1 LSTYIDMRPLLM
13 SLRTKFI
20 LAVIFLLF
28 VLVGLIFFVIE
39 KREVSAIYA
48 EQQSR
53 GYLEAEYLIQLNYD
67 EFVVF
72 RDVSGAEENIQRQIS
87 EKLIY
92 IVFYDANNSP
102 FAGNEFIK
110 AFKEI
115 YGISNF
121 AERELE
127 GDYFSERRELAHPD
141 IDQVLPILEIEA
153 PIYVEG
159 SPRRWGSVKIGLSM
173 EEARAEIRD
182 THIKLVLIAG
192 LGLCFGILGSVL
204 LSRGITTS
212 LKKLVDGTVRISK
225 GDFSHKIDLSSR
237 DEFGNLAS
245 SFNRMSEQLLLTKKR
260 MEEASKKL
268 VHAEKLASIGRLS
281 ASIAHEI
288 RNPLTSVKLNVQKIA
303 ESECWGEVERGHL
316 DITQEGIDHI
326 ENFIKELLN
335 FTRVTDLNFLEFPME
350 QIIDSSLKILADS
363 LELKNIKVRKDYPKD
378 LPPVSVDGDK
388 IRLVIVNILRNA
400 YEELNEGGEIEII
413 LSLKGEEEEKK
424 VRIEISDNGKGI
436 AETEW
441 ENIFE
446 PFYTTKSAGI
456 GLGLANAQKIV
467 EQHNGSIRIIKK
479 EGKGACFEILIP
491 CGEVQ

>member
-1 LSTYIDMRPLLM
+1 MRPLLM

-20 LAVIFLLF
+20 LAVMLLLII
-28 VLVGLIFFVIE
+28 LVSLIFFVIE
-39 KREVSAIYA
+39 KREVSAIYE
-48 EQQSR
+48 EQKSR
-53 GYLEAEYLIQLNYD
+53 GFLEAEYLIQLNYD

-72 RDVSGAEENIQRQIS
+72 RDVEGAKENIEKQID

-92 IVFYDANNSP
+92 IVFYDANNTP
-102 FAGNEFIK
+102 FAGNEFVRPY
-110 AFKEI
+110 EDI
-115 YGISNF
+115 YQNSNF
-121 AERELE
+121 IKGELE
-127 GDYFSERRELAHPD
+127 GDYYFERKVLKEPD
-141 IDQVLPILEIEA
+141 TNQVLPILEIEA

-192 LGLCFGILGSVL
+192 LGLLVGIIGSIV

-225 GDFSHKIDLSSR
+225 GDFSHKINISSH
-237 DEFGNLAS
+237 DEIGNLAN
-245 SFNRMSEQLLLTKKR
+245 SFNDMSGQLLLTKKR

-268 VHAEKLASIGRLS
+268 IHAEKLASIGRLS

-288 RNPLTSVKLNVQKIA
+288 RNPLTSVKLNVQKIS
-303 ESECWGEVERGHL
+303 ESECWGEIEKGHL
-316 DITQEGIDHI
+316 EISQEGIEHI
-326 ENFIKELLN
+326 ESFIKELLN
-335 FTRVTDLNFLEFPME
+335 FTRVSELNFLQFPMK
-350 QIIDSSLKILADS
+350 QIIDSSLKMVAESLA
-363 LELKNIKVRKDYPKD
+363 LKNIQVNKDYQRG
-378 LPPVSVDGDK
+378 LPPVFVDADK

-400 YEELNEGGEIEII
+400 YEELDEGGEIEII
-413 LSLKGEEEEKK
+413 LSLQEDEEDKK
-424 VRIEISDNGKGI
+424 VKIEIFDNGAGI
-436 AETEW
+436 AEAEW

-456 GLGLANAQKIV
+456 GLGLANAKKIV

-491 CGEVQ
+491 CGGDQ

>member
-1 LSTYIDMRPLLM
+1 MRPLLM

-20 LAVIFLLF
+20 LAVILLLV
-28 VLVGLIFFVIE
+28 VLTGLIFFVIE
-39 KREVSAIYA
+39 KREVSAIYQ
-48 EQQSR
+48 EQLSR
-53 GYLEAEYLIQLNYD
+53 GFLEAEYLIQLNYD

-72 RDVSGAEENIQRQIS
+72 RDVAGAEDNIEKQIS

-110 AFKEI
+110 AYEEI
-115 YGISNF
+115 YQNSNF
-121 AERELE
+121 IERELE
-127 GDYFSERRELAHPD
+127 GDFYSERRELKD
-141 IDQVLPILEIEA
+141 SVTNQILPILEIEA

-192 LGLCFGILGSVL
+192 LGLLVGIIGSIL
-204 LSRGITTS
+204 LSRGITIS

-225 GDFSHKIDLSSR
+225 GDFSHRIDLSSH
-237 DEFGNLAS
+237 DEIGDLAG
-245 SFNRMSEQLLLTKKR
+245 SFNEMSEQLFLTKKH

-268 VHAEKLASIGRLS
+268 IHAEKLASIGRLS

-288 RNPLTSVKLNVQKIA
+288 RNPLTSVKLNVQKIS
-303 ESECWGEVERGHL
+303 ESECWGEIEKGHL
-316 DITQEGIDHI
+316 EITQEGIEHI

-335 FTRVTDLNFLEFPME
+335 FTRISDLNFIDFPME
-350 QIIDSSLKILADS
+350 QIIDSSLKMIADPM
-363 LELKNIKVRKDYPKD
+363 ELKNIQLKKIFQQD
-378 LPPVSVDGDK
+378 LPPVFVDGDK
-388 IRLVIVNILRNA
+388 MRLVFINILRNA
-400 YEELNEGGEIEII
+400 YEELDEGGEIEIN
-413 LSLKGEEEEKK
+413 LSLQEDEEDKK
-424 VRIEISDNGKGI
+424 IRVEISDNGSGI

-446 PFYTTKSAGI
+446 PFYTTKPAGI
-456 GLGLANAQKIV
+456 GLGLANAKKIV
-467 EQHNGSIRIIKK
+467 EQHSGSIRILKK
-479 EGKGACFEILIP
+479 EGRGACFEILIP
-491 CGEVQ
+491 CGEEQ

>member
-1 LSTYIDMRPLLM
+1 MRPLLM

-20 LAVIFLLF
+20 LAVILLLF
-28 VLVGLIFFVIE
+28 VLVGLIFYVIE
-39 KREVSAIYA
+39 KREVSAIYE
-48 EQQSR
+48 EQLSR
-53 GYLEAEYLIQLNYD
+53 GFLEAQYLIQLNYD

-72 RDVSGAEENIQRQIS
+72 RDVAGAEENIEKQIN

-102 FAGNEFIK
+102 FAGNEFVK
-110 AFKEI
+110 AFEEI
-115 YGISNF
+115 YQNSNF
-121 AERELE
+121 IDRELE
-127 GDYFSERRELAHPD
+127 GDSYSERRELKDPASNQ
-141 IDQVLPILEIEA
+141 ILPVLEIEA

-192 LGLCFGILGSVL
+192 LGLLVGVLGSIL

-225 GDFSHKIDLSSR
+225 GDFSHRIDLSSH
-237 DEFGNLAS
+237 DEIGNLAS
-245 SFNRMSEQLLLTKKR
+245 SFNKMSEQLFLTKKR

-268 VHAEKLASIGRLS
+268 IHAEKLASIGRLS

-288 RNPLTSVKLNVQKIA
+288 RNPLTSVKLNVQKIS
-303 ESECWGEVERGHL
+303 ESECWGEVEKAHL
-316 DITQEGIDHI
+316 EISQEGIGHI
-326 ENFIKELLN
+326 ETFIKELLN
-335 FTRVTDLNFLEFPME
+335 FTRVSDLNFCEFPME
-350 QIIDSSLKILADS
+350 QIIDSSLKMVYDS
-363 LELKNIKVRKDYPKD
+363 LELKNIQVKKDYQKG
-378 LPPVSVDGDK
+378 LPPVFMDGDK
-388 IRLVIVNILRNA
+388 MRLVIVNILRNA
-400 YEELNEGGEIEII
+400 YEELSVGGEIEII
-413 LSLKGEEEEKK
+413 LSLQEEEKGK
-424 VRIEISDNGKGI
+424 KIRVEISDNGSGI

-441 ENIFE
+441 GNIFE

-467 EQHNGSIRIIKK
+467 EQHNGSIRILKK
-479 EGKGACFEILIP
+479 EGRGACFEILIP
-491 CGEVQ
+491 CGEEQ

>member
-1 LSTYIDMRPLLM
+1 M

-20 LAVIFLLF
+20 LSIFLLLI

-39 KREVSAIYA
+39 KREVHAIYA
-48 EQQSR
+48 EQISR
-53 GYLEAEYLIQLNYD
+53 GSLEADYLIQLNYD

-72 RDVSGAEENIQRQIS
+72 RDVAGAEENIERQIN

-110 AFKEI
+110 AYKDVYEN
-115 YGISNF
+115 SNF
-121 AERELE
+121 VKKELE
-127 GDYFSERRELAHPD
+127 GDYFAERREL
-141 IDQVLPILEIEA
+141 IDPETDQILSILEIEA

-173 EEARAEIRD
+173 EEARSEIRD

-192 LGLCFGILGSVL
+192 LGLFVGVLGSIV

-212 LKKLVDGTVRISK
+212 LKKLVDGTVKISK
-225 GDFSHKIDLSSR
+225 GDFFHRIDISSR
-237 DEFGNLAS
+237 DEIGNLAR
-245 SFNRMSEQLLLTKKR
+245 SFNEMSEQLLLARKR
-260 MEEASKKL
+260 MEEAGKKL
-268 VHAEKLASIGRLS
+268 IHAEKLASIGRLS

-303 ESECWGEVERGHL
+303 ESECWEDVERGHL
-316 DITQEGIDHI
+316 EIAQEGIDQI

-335 FTRVTDLNFLEFPME
+335 FTRVSDLNLLQFNID
-350 QIIDSSLKILADS
+350 QIIDSSIKMVADA
-363 LELKNIKVRKDYPKD
+363 LELKNIRVIKNYQKA
-378 LPPVSVDGDK
+378 LAPVYVDGDK
-388 IRLVIVNILRNA
+388 MRSVIVNILRNA
-400 YEELNEGGEIEII
+400 YEELGEGGDIEIV
-413 LSLKGEEEEKK
+413 LSLQENEDSNK

-441 ENIFE
+441 DNIFE

-456 GLGLANAQKIV
+456 GLGLANAKKIV
-467 EQHNGSIRIIKK
+467 EQHNGSIRILKK
-479 EGKGACFEILIP
+479 EGRGACFEILIP
-491 CGEVQ
+491 YGGEQ

>member
-1 LSTYIDMRPLLM
+1 M

-20 LAVIFLLF
+20 LAVILLLF
-28 VLVGLIFFVIE
+28 MLVGLIFFVIE
-39 KREVSAIYA
+39 KREVSAIYS
-48 EQQSR
+48 EHLSR
-53 GYLEAEYLIQLNYD
+53 GFLEAEYLIQLNYD

-72 RDVSGAEENIQRQIS
+72 RDVAGAEENIEKQIN

-92 IVFYDANNSP
+92 IVFYDANNTP

-110 AFKEI
+110 TYKEI
-115 YGISNF
+115 YQNSNF
-121 AERELE
+121 AQGELE
-127 GDYFSERRELAHPD
+127 GDYFSERRELKGPR
-141 IDQVLPILEIEA
+141 IDNILRVLEIEA

-192 LGLCFGILGSVL
+192 LGLCFGIIGSIL

-225 GDFSHKIDLSSR
+225 GDFSHRIDLASH
-237 DEFGNLAS
+237 DELGDLAR
-245 SFNRMSEQLLLTKKR
+245 SFNVMSEQLLLTKKR
-260 MEEASKKL
+260 MEEAGKKL

-288 RNPLTSVKLNVQKIA
+288 RNPLTSVKLNVQKVA
-303 ESECWGEVERGHL
+303 ESECWGEVEKGHL

-326 ENFIKELLN
+326 ESFIKELLN
-335 FTRVTDLNFLEFPME
+335 FTRVSELNFCEFQME
-350 QIIDSSLKILADS
+350 EIIDSSLKMVSDS
-363 LELKNIKVRKDYPKD
+363 LELKNIRVKKEFQSA
-378 LPPVSVDGDK
+378 LPPVYVDGDK
-388 IRLVIVNILRNA
+388 MRLVIVNILRNA
-400 YEELNEGGEIEII
+400 YEELEEGGEVEII
-413 LSLKGEEEEKK
+413 LSIREEEVGKQIS
-424 VRIEISDNGKGI
+424 IEICDNGKGI
-436 AETEW
+436 PETEW
-441 ENIFE
+441 DKIFE

-491 CGEVQ
+491 SGEVQ

>member
-1 LSTYIDMRPLLM
+1 M

-20 LAVIFLLF
+20 LAVILLLC

-39 KREVSAIYA
+39 KREVSAIYE
-48 EQQSR
+48 EQRSR
-53 GYLEAEYLIQLNYD
+53 GFLEAEYLIQLNYD

-72 RDVSGAEENIQRQIS
+72 RDVSGAEENIEKQID
-87 EKLIY
+87 ERLIY

-115 YGISNF
+115 YEKSNF
-121 AERELE
+121 LERELE
-127 GDYFSERRELAHPD
+127 GDFYSERRELEDSLTHQ
-141 IDQVLPILEIEA
+141 ILPILEIEA
-153 PIYVEG
+153 PIYIEG

-182 THIKLVLIAG
+182 THIMLILIAG
-192 LGLCFGILGSVL
+192 LGLLVGILGSVL

-212 LKKLVDGTVRISK
+212 LKKLVDGTVRISR
-225 GDFSHKIDLSSR
+225 GDFSHRIDLASH
-237 DEFGNLAS
+237 DELGDLAT
-245 SFNRMSEQLLLTKKR
+245 SFNQMSEQLFLTKKR
-260 MEEASKKL
+260 MEEASKSL

-335 FTRVTDLNFLEFPME
+335 FTRVSELNFLQFPME
-350 QIIDSSLKILADS
+350 QIIDSSIKIVADS
-363 LELKNIKVRKDYPKD
+363 LELKNIRVRRDYEKD
-378 LPPVSVDGDK
+378 LPSVYVDGDK
-388 IRLVIVNILRNA
+388 MRLVIVNILRNA
-400 YEELNEGGEIEII
+400 YEELDEGGEIDII
-413 LSLKGEEEEKK
+413 LSLIEEEEDKK
-424 VRIEISDNGKGI
+424 IRIEIFDNGRGI

-479 EGKGACFEILIP
+479 EGRGACFEILIP

>member
-1 LSTYIDMRPLLM
+1 MRPLLM

-20 LAVIFLLF
+20 LAVILLLF
-28 VLVGLIFFVIE
+28 VLVGLIFYVIE
-39 KREVSAIYA
+39 KREVSAIYE
-48 EQQSR
+48 EQLSR
-53 GYLEAEYLIQLNYD
+53 GFLEAQYLIQLNYD

-72 RDVSGAEENIQRQIS
+72 RDVAGAEENIEKQIN

-102 FAGNEFIK
+102 FAGNEFVK
-110 AFKEI
+110 AFEEI
-115 YGISNF
+115 YQNSNF
-121 AERELE
+121 IDRELE
-127 GDYFSERRELAHPD
+127 GDSYSERRELKDPASNQ
-141 IDQVLPILEIEA
+141 ILPVLEIEA

-192 LGLCFGILGSVL
+192 LGLLVGVLGSIL

-225 GDFSHKIDLSSR
+225 GDFSHRIDLSSH
-237 DEFGNLAS
+237 DEIGNLAS
-245 SFNRMSEQLLLTKKR
+245 SFNKMSEQLFLTKKR

-268 VHAEKLASIGRLS
+268 IHAEKLASIGRLS

-288 RNPLTSVKLNVQKIA
+288 RNPLTSVKLNVQKIS
-303 ESECWGEVERGHL
+303 ESECWGEVEKAHL
-316 DITQEGIDHI
+316 EISQEGIGHI
-326 ENFIKELLN
+326 ETFIKELLN
-335 FTRVTDLNFLEFPME
+335 FTRVSDLNFCEFPME
-350 QIIDSSLKILADS
+350 QIIDSSLKMVYDS
-363 LELKNIKVRKDYPKD
+363 LELKNIQVKKDYQKG
-378 LPPVSVDGDK
+378 LPPVFMDGDK
-388 IRLVIVNILRNA
+388 MRLVIVNILRNA
-400 YEELNEGGEIEII
+400 YEELSVGGEIEII
-413 LSLKGEEEEKK
+413 LSLQEEEKGK
-424 VRIEISDNGKGI
+424 KIRVEISDNGSGI

-467 EQHNGSIRIIKK
+467 EQHNGSIRILKK
-479 EGKGACFEILIP
+479 EGRGACFEILIP
-491 CGEVQ
+491 CGEEQ

>member
-1 LSTYIDMRPLLM
+1 MRPLLM

-20 LAVIFLLF
+20 LAVILLLF

-39 KREVSAIYA
+39 KREVSAIHS
-48 EQQSR
+48 EQISR
-53 GYLEAEYLIQLNYD
+53 GFLEAQYLIQLNYD

-72 RDVSGAEENIQRQIS
+72 RDVAGAEENIEKQIN

-110 AFKEI
+110 TYKEI
-115 YGISNF
+115 YQNSNF

-127 GDYFSERRELAHPD
+127 GDYFSERRELRAPE
-141 IDQVLPILEIEA
+141 IGNILRVLEIEA

-192 LGLCFGILGSVL
+192 LGLCVGIIGSIL

-225 GDFSHKIDLSSR
+225 GDFSHRIDLSSR
-237 DEFGNLAS
+237 DELGGLAQ
-245 SFNRMSEQLLLTKKR
+245 SFNVMSEQLLLTKKR

-288 RNPLTSVKLNVQKIA
+288 RNPLTSVKLNVQKVA
-303 ESECWGEVERGHL
+303 ESECWGEIEKGHL
-316 DITQEGIDHI
+316 DITQEGIEHI

-335 FTRVTDLNFLEFPME
+335 FTRVSELNFCDFPMD
-350 QIIDSSLKILADS
+350 QVIDSSLKMVSDS
-363 LELKNIKVRKDYPKD
+363 LDLKNIQVKKDYQSG
-378 LPPVSVDGDK
+378 LPAVYVDGDK
-388 IRLVIVNILRNA
+388 MRLVIVNILRNA
-400 YEELNEGGEIEII
+400 YEELEEGGEIEII
-413 LSLKGEEEEKK
+413 LSLRENEAGKEI
-424 VRIEISDNGKGI
+424 RIEISDNGKGI

-441 ENIFE
+441 DNIFE

-456 GLGLANAQKIV
+456 GLGLANAHKIV

>member
-1 LSTYIDMRPLLM
+1 M

-20 LAVIFLLF
+20 LAVIFLLC
-28 VLVGLIFFVIE
+28 VLVSLIFFVIE
-39 KREVSAIYA
+39 KREVSAIYE
-48 EQQSR
+48 EQRSR
-53 GYLEAEYLIQLNYD
+53 GFLEAEYLIQLNYD

-72 RDVSGAEENIQRQIS
+72 RDVSGAEENIEKQID
-87 EKLIY
+87 ERLIY

-115 YGISNF
+115 YEKSNF
-121 AERELE
+121 LERELE
-127 GDYFSERRELAHPD
+127 RDFYSERRELEDPLTHQ
-141 IDQVLPILEIEA
+141 ILPILEIEA

-182 THIKLVLIAG
+182 THIILILIAG
-192 LGLCFGILGSVL
+192 LGLLVGILGSVL
-204 LSRGITTS
+204 LSKGITTS
-212 LKKLVDGTVRISK
+212 LKKLVDGTVRISR
-225 GDFSHKIDLSSR
+225 GDFSHRIDLASH
-237 DEFGNLAS
+237 DELGDLAA
-245 SFNRMSEQLLLTKKR
+245 SFNQMSEQLFLTKKR
-260 MEEASKKL
+260 MEEASKRL

-335 FTRVTDLNFLEFPME
+335 FTRVSELNFLQFPME
-350 QIIDSSLKILADS
+350 QIIDSSLKIVADS
-363 LELKNIKVRKDYPKD
+363 LELKNIRVRKDYDKD
-378 LPPVSVDGDK
+378 LPSVYVDGDK
-388 IRLVIVNILRNA
+388 MRLVIVNILRNA
-400 YEELNEGGEIEII
+400 YEELDEGGEIDIT
-413 LSLKGEEEEKK
+413 LSLIEEEEDKK
-424 VRIEISDNGKGI
+424 IRIEISDNGRGI

-446 PFYTTKSAGI
+446 PFFTTKSAGI

-479 EGKGACFEILIP
+479 EGRGACFEILVP

>member
-1 LSTYIDMRPLLM
+1 MRPLLM

-20 LAVIFLLF
+20 LSIILLLI
-28 VLVGLIFFVIE
+28 VLVALIFFVIE
-39 KREVSAIYA
+39 KREVGAIYQ
-48 EQQSR
+48 EQLSR
-53 GYLEAEYLIQLNYD
+53 GFLEAQYLIQLNYD

-72 RDVSGAEENIQRQIS
+72 RDVAGAEDNIEKQIS

-92 IVFYDANNSP
+92 IVFYDASNSP

-110 AFKEI
+110 AYEEV
-115 YGISNF
+115 YQNSNF
-121 AERELE
+121 VEMELE
-127 GDYFSERRELAHPD
+127 GDYYFERRELKNQTTNQ
-141 IDQVLPILEIEA
+141 ILYILELEA

-173 EEARAEIRD
+173 DEARAEIRD

-192 LGLCFGILGSVL
+192 LGLFVGVLGSIL

-225 GDFSHKIDLSSR
+225 GDFSHRIDLSSH
-237 DEFGNLAS
+237 DEIGNLAG
-245 SFNRMSEQLLLTKKR
+245 SFNEMSEQLLLTKKR
-260 MEEASKKL
+260 MEEAGKKL
-268 VHAEKLASIGRLS
+268 IHAEKLASIGRLS

-288 RNPLTSVKLNVQKIA
+288 RNPLTSVKLNVQKIS
-303 ESECWGEVERGHL
+303 ESECWGEIEKGHL
-316 DITQEGIDHI
+316 EITQEGIEHI

-335 FTRVTDLNFLEFPME
+335 FTRVSDLNFVEFPIE
-350 QIIDSSLKILADS
+350 QVVDSSLKMIADQ
-363 LELKNIKVRKDYPKD
+363 LELKNILVKKDYQKD
-378 LPPVSVDGDK
+378 LPPVFVDGDK
-388 IRLVIVNILRNA
+388 LRLVIVNILRNA
-400 YEELNEGGEIEII
+400 YEELGEGCEIEIN
-413 LSLKGEEEEKK
+413 LSLQEDEVDKK
-424 VRIEISDNGKGI
+424 IRIEISDNGRGI

-446 PFYTTKSAGI
+446 PFFTTKSAGI

-467 EQHNGSIRIIKK
+467 EQHNGSIKILKK

-491 CGEVQ
+491 CGEEQ

>member
-1 LSTYIDMRPLLM
+1 MRPLLM

-20 LAVIFLLF
+20 LSIILLLI
-28 VLVGLIFFVIE
+28 VLVALIFFVIE
-39 KREVSAIYA
+39 KREVGAIYQ
-48 EQQSR
+48 EQLSR
-53 GYLEAEYLIQLNYD
+53 GFLEAQYLIQLNYD

-72 RDVSGAEENIQRQIS
+72 RDVAGAEDNIEKQIS

-92 IVFYDANNSP
+92 IVFYDASNSP

-110 AFKEI
+110 AYEEV
-115 YGISNF
+115 YQNSNF
-121 AERELE
+121 VEMELE
-127 GDYFSERRELAHPD
+127 GDYYFERRELKNQTTNQ
-141 IDQVLPILEIEA
+141 ILYILELEA

-173 EEARAEIRD
+173 DEARAEIRD

-192 LGLCFGILGSVL
+192 LGLFVGVLGSIL

-225 GDFSHKIDLSSR
+225 GDFSHRIDLSSH
-237 DEFGNLAS
+237 DEIGNLAG
-245 SFNRMSEQLLLTKKR
+245 SFNEMSEQLLLTKKR
-260 MEEASKKL
+260 MEEAGKKL
-268 VHAEKLASIGRLS
+268 IHAEKLASIGRLS

-288 RNPLTSVKLNVQKIA
+288 RNPLTSVKLNVQKIS
-303 ESECWGEVERGHL
+303 ESECWGEIEKGHL
-316 DITQEGIDHI
+316 EITQEGIEHI

-335 FTRVTDLNFLEFPME
+335 FTRVSDLNFVEFPIE
-350 QIIDSSLKILADS
+350 QVVDSSLKMIADQ
-363 LELKNIKVRKDYPKD
+363 LELKNILVKKDYQKD
-378 LPPVSVDGDK
+378 LPPVFVDGDK
-388 IRLVIVNILRNA
+388 LRLVIVNILRNA
-400 YEELNEGGEIEII
+400 YEELGEGGEIEIN
-413 LSLKGEEEEKK
+413 LSLQEDEVDKK
-424 VRIEISDNGKGI
+424 IRIEISDNGRGI

-446 PFYTTKSAGI
+446 PFFTTKSAGI

-467 EQHNGSIRIIKK
+467 EQHNGSIKILKK

-491 CGEVQ
+491 CGEEQ

>member
-1 LSTYIDMRPLLM
+1 M

-20 LAVIFLLF
+20 LAVLLLLV
-28 VLVGLIFFVIE
+28 VLVALIFFVIE
-39 KREVSAIYA
+39 KREVSAIYD
-48 EQQSR
+48 EQLSR
-53 GYLEAEYLIQLNYD
+53 GFLEAQYLIQLNYD

-72 RDVSGAEENIQRQIS
+72 RDVAGAEDNIEKQIS

-92 IVFYDANNSP
+92 IVFYDANNAP

-110 AFKEI
+110 TYEEVFQN
-115 YGISNF
+115 SNF
-121 AERELE
+121 VASELE
-127 GDYFSERRELAHPD
+127 GDFYSIRQELRD
-141 IDQVLPILEIEA
+141 PITGQIFPVLEIEA

-192 LGLCFGILGSVL
+192 LGLLVGVLGSII

-225 GDFSHKIDLSSR
+225 GDFSHRIDLSSH
-237 DEFGNLAS
+237 DEIGNLAN
-245 SFNRMSEQLLLTKKR
+245 SFNEMSEQLLLTKKR
-260 MEEASKKL
+260 MEEAGKKL
-268 VHAEKLASIGRLS
+268 IHAEKLASIGRLS

-288 RNPLTSVKLNVQKIA
+288 RNPLTSVKLNVQKIS
-303 ESECWGEVERGHL
+303 ESECWGDLEKGHL
-316 DITQEGIDHI
+316 EITQEGIEHI

-335 FTRVTDLNFLEFPME
+335 FTRVSDLNFIEFPME
-350 QIIDSSLKILADS
+350 QVVDSSIKMIADQ
-363 LELKNIKVRKDYPKD
+363 LELKNIQVKKDYERD
-378 LPPVSVDGDK
+378 LPPVYVDGDK
-388 IRLVIVNILRNA
+388 MRLVIVNILRNA
-400 YEELNEGGEIEII
+400 YEELDEGGEIEIN
-413 LSLKGEEEEKK
+413 LSLQQDDEDNKI
-424 VRIEISDNGKGI
+424 RIEISDNGRGI

-456 GLGLANAQKIV
+456 GLGLANAQKII
-467 EQHNGSIRIIKK
+467 EQHNGSIEILKK

-491 CGEVQ
+491 CGEEQ

>member
-1 LSTYIDMRPLLM
+1 MRPLLM

-20 LAVIFLLF
+20 LAVLLLLV

-39 KREVSAIYA
+39 KREVSAIYE
-48 EQQSR
+48 EQLSR
-53 GYLEAEYLIQLNYD
+53 GFLEAEYLIQLNYD

-72 RDVSGAEENIQRQIS
+72 RDVAGAEENIEKQIS

-115 YGISNF
+115 YEKSNF
-121 AERELE
+121 IERELE
-127 GDYFSERRELAHPD
+127 GDYYSERITLEDPLTNQ
-141 IDQVLPILEIEA
+141 ILPILEIEA

-182 THIKLVLIAG
+182 THIKLVFIAG
-192 LGLCFGILGSVL
+192 LGLLVGIFGSVL

-225 GDFSHKIDLSSR
+225 GDFSYRIDLSSR
-237 DEFGNLAS
+237 DELSNLAS
-245 SFNRMSEQLLLTKKR
+245 SFNEMSEQLLLAKKR

-288 RNPLTSVKLNVQKIA
+288 RNPLTSVKLNVQKIS
-303 ESECWGEVERGHL
+303 ESECWGEVEKGHL
-316 DITQEGIDHI
+316 EITQEGIDHI

-335 FTRVTDLNFLEFPME
+335 FTRISELNFLLFPME
-350 QIIDSSLKILADS
+350 QIIESSLKIVADS
-363 LELKNIKVRKDYPKD
+363 LELKNIQVRKGYEKD
-378 LPPVSVDGDK
+378 LPPVYVDGDK
-388 IRLVIVNILRNA
+388 MRLVIVNILRNA
-400 YEELNEGGEIEII
+400 YEELDEGGEIDIA
-413 LSLKGEEEEKK
+413 LSLVEDEEDKK
-424 VRIEISDNGKGI
+424 IKIEISDNGRGI

-491 CGEVQ
+491 CGEDQ

>member
-1 LSTYIDMRPLLM
+1 MRLLLM

-20 LAVIFLLF
+20 LAVLLLLV
-28 VLVGLIFFVIE
+28 VLVALIFIVIE
-39 KREVSAIYA
+39 KREVSAIYE
-48 EQQSR
+48 EQLGR
-53 GYLEAEYLIQLNYD
+53 GFLEAQYLIQLNYD

-72 RDVSGAEENIQRQIS
+72 RDVAGAEDNIEKQIS

-92 IVFYDANNSP
+92 IVFYDANNTP
-102 FAGNEFIK
+102 FAGNEFVK
-110 AFKEI
+110 AYEEV
-115 YGISNF
+115 YENSNF
-121 AERELE
+121 VDRELE
-127 GDYFSERRELAHPD
+127 GEYFSERLELKDPITAQ
-141 IDQVLPILEIEA
+141 ILPILEIEA

-192 LGLCFGILGSVL
+192 LGLLVGVLGSIL

-225 GDFSHKIDLSSR
+225 GDFSHRIDLSSH
-237 DEFGNLAS
+237 DEIGDLAN
-245 SFNRMSEQLLLTKKR
+245 SFNEMSEQLLLTKKH
-260 MEEASKKL
+260 MEEAGKKL
-268 VHAEKLASIGRLS
+268 IHAEKLASIGRLS

-288 RNPLTSVKLNVQKIA
+288 RNPLTSVKLNVQKIS
-303 ESECWGEVERGHL
+303 ESECWGELEKGHL
-316 DITQEGIDHI
+316 EITQEGVEHI

-335 FTRVTDLNFLEFPME
+335 FTRVSDLNFVEFPME
-350 QIIDSSLKILADS
+350 EVIDSSLKMIADQM
-363 LELKNIKVRKDYPKD
+363 ELKKIQVKKDYQKD
-378 LPPVSVDGDK
+378 LPPVFVDGDK
-388 IRLVIVNILRNA
+388 MRSVIVNIIRNA
-400 YEELNEGGEIEII
+400 YEELDEGGEIEI
-413 LSLKGEEEEKK
+413 SLTLLEDEDENKI
-424 VRIEISDNGKGI
+424 RIEICDNGRGI
-436 AETEW
+436 PETEW

-467 EQHNGSIRIIKK
+467 EQHNGSIRILKI

-491 CGEVQ
+491 CGGER

>member
-1 LSTYIDMRPLLM
+1 
-13 SLRTKFI
+13 
-20 LAVIFLLF
+20 
-28 VLVGLIFFVIE
+28 VLVALIFFVIE
-39 KREVSAIYA
+39 KREVNAIHA
-48 EQQSR
+48 EQLSR
-53 GYLEAEYLIQLNYD
+53 GFLEAEYLIALNYD

-72 RDVSGAEENIQRQIS
+72 RDVAGAEENIENQIS
-87 EKLIY
+87 DKLIY

-110 AFKEI
+110 AYKDV
-115 YGISNF
+115 YANSHF
-121 AERELE
+121 AEKELE
-127 GDYFSERRELAHPD
+127 GDFFSERKELEDPATST
-141 IDQVLPILEIEA
+141 ILPILEIEA

-159 SPRRWGSVKIGLSM
+159 SPRRWGSVKIGLSL

-192 LGLCFGILGSVL
+192 LGLLVGIFGSIL

-212 LKKLVDGTVRISK
+212 LKKLVDGTVRISE
-225 GDFSHKIDLSSR
+225 GDFSHRIDLSSR
-237 DEFGNLAS
+237 DELGDLAT
-245 SFNRMSEQLLLTKKR
+245 SFNTMSEQLLLTRKR

-288 RNPLTSVKLNVQKIA
+288 RNPLTSVKLNVQKIS
-303 ESECWGEVERGHL
+303 ESECWGEVEKGHL

-335 FTRVTDLNFLEFPME
+335 FTRVSDLNFLEFPME
-350 QIIDSSLKILADS
+350 QIIDSSLKIVSDS
-363 LELKNIKVRKDYPKD
+363 LELKNIQIKKDYAKD
-378 LPPVSVDGDK
+378 LPPAFVDGDK
-388 IRLVIVNILRNA
+388 MRLVFVNILRNA
-400 YEELNEGGEIEII
+400 YEELDEGGEIEIV
-413 LSLKGEEEEKK
+413 LSLEEVEEKK
-424 VRIEISDNGKGI
+424 KIRIEISDNGRGI

-441 ENIFE
+441 DNIFE

-467 EQHNGSIRIIKK
+467 EQHNGSIRIINK

-491 CGEVQ
+491 CGEVR

>member
-1 LSTYIDMRPLLM
+1 M

-20 LAVIFLLF
+20 LAVIMLLF

-39 KREVSAIYA
+39 KREVSAIYE
-48 EQQSR
+48 EQLSR
-53 GYLEAEYLIQLNYD
+53 GFLEAEYLIQLNYD

-72 RDVSGAEENIQRQIS
+72 RDVTGAEENIEKQIS
-87 EKLIY
+87 DKLIY

-110 AFKEI
+110 AYEKI
-115 YGISNF
+115 YANSNF
-121 AERELE
+121 AEAELE
-127 GDYFSERRELAHPD
+127 GNFFSSRIELEDRETA
-141 IDQVLPILEIEA
+141 QALPILEIEA

-192 LGLCFGILGSVL
+192 LGLLFGIVGSIL

-225 GDFSHKIDLSSR
+225 GDFSHRIDLSSH
-237 DEFGNLAS
+237 DELGNLAT
-245 SFNRMSEQLLLTKKR
+245 SFNKMSEQLFLTKRR

-288 RNPLTSVKLNVQKIA
+288 RNPLTSVKLNVQKVA

-335 FTRVTDLNFLEFPME
+335 FTRVSELNFLEFSME
-350 QIIDSSLKILADS
+350 QIIDSSLKIITDQ
-363 LELKNIKVRKDYPKD
+363 LELKNIQVKKEYEEG
-378 LPPVSVDGDK
+378 LPPVYVDGDK
-388 IRLVIVNILRNA
+388 MRLVIVNILRNA
-400 YEELNEGGEIEII
+400 YEELDEGGEIDII
-413 LSLKGEEEEKK
+413 LSLVEEEEEKK
-424 VRIEISDNGKGI
+424 ISIEISDNGKGI
-436 AETEW
+436 AESEW

-446 PFYTTKSAGI
+446 PFYTTKSVGI

-479 EGKGACFEILIP
+479 EGRGACFEILIP

>member
-1 LSTYIDMRPLLM
+1 M

-20 LAVIFLLF
+20 LSIFLLLI

-39 KREVSAIYA
+39 KREVHAIYA
-48 EQQSR
+48 EQISR
-53 GYLEAEYLIQLNYD
+53 GSLEADYLIQLNYD

-72 RDVSGAEENIQRQIS
+72 RDVAGAEENIERQIN

-110 AFKEI
+110 AYKDVYEN
-115 YGISNF
+115 SNF
-121 AERELE
+121 VKKELE
-127 GDYFSERRELAHPD
+127 GDYFAERRELLDPET
-141 IDQVLPILEIEA
+141 DQILSILEIEA

-192 LGLCFGILGSVL
+192 LGLFVGVLGSIL

-212 LKKLVDGTVRISK
+212 LKKLVDGTVKISK
-225 GDFSHKIDLSSR
+225 GDFFHRIDISSR
-237 DEFGNLAS
+237 DEIGNLAR
-245 SFNRMSEQLLLTKKR
+245 SFNEMSEQLLLARRR
-260 MEEASKKL
+260 MEEAGKKL
-268 VHAEKLASIGRLS
+268 IHAEKLASIGRLS

-303 ESECWGEVERGHL
+303 ESECWEDVERGHL
-316 DITQEGIDHI
+316 EIAQEGIDQI

-335 FTRVTDLNFLEFPME
+335 FTRVSDLNLLQFNID
-350 QIIDSSLKILADS
+350 QIIDSSIKMVADA
-363 LELKNIKVRKDYPKD
+363 LELKNIRVIKNYQKA
-378 LPPVSVDGDK
+378 LAPVYVDGDK
-388 IRLVIVNILRNA
+388 MRSVIVNILRNA
-400 YEELNEGGEIEII
+400 YEELDEGGDIEIV
-413 LSLKGEEEEKK
+413 LSLQENEDGNKA
-424 VRIEISDNGKGI
+424 RIEISDNGKGI

-441 ENIFE
+441 DNIFE

-456 GLGLANAQKIV
+456 GLGLANAKKIV
-467 EQHNGSIRIIKK
+467 EQHNGSIRILKK
-479 EGKGACFEILIP
+479 EGRGACFEILIP
-491 CGEVQ
+491 YGGEQ

>member
-1 LSTYIDMRPLLM
+1 M

-20 LAVIFLLF
+20 LAVIMLLF

-39 KREVSAIYA
+39 KREVSAIYE
-48 EQQSR
+48 EQLSR
-53 GYLEAEYLIQLNYD
+53 GFLEAEYLIQLNYD

-72 RDVSGAEENIQRQIS
+72 RDVAGAEENIEKQIS
-87 EKLIY
+87 DKLIY
-92 IVFYDANNSP
+92 IVFYDASNSP

-110 AFKEI
+110 AYEKI
-115 YGISNF
+115 YANSNF
-121 AERELE
+121 TERELE
-127 GDYFSERRELAHPD
+127 GNFFSGRIELEDTETA
-141 IDQVLPILEIEA
+141 QVLPILEIEA

-192 LGLCFGILGSVL
+192 LGLLFGIVGSVL

-212 LKKLVDGTVRISK
+212 LKKLVDGTIRISK
-225 GDFSHKIDLSSR
+225 GDFSYRIDLSSH
-237 DEFGNLAS
+237 DELGDLAT
-245 SFNRMSEQLLLTKKR
+245 SFNKMSEQLFLTKRR

-288 RNPLTSVKLNVQKIA
+288 RNPLTSVKLNVQKVA
-303 ESECWGEVERGHL
+303 ESECWGEVEKGHL

-335 FTRVTDLNFLEFPME
+335 FTRVSDLNFIEFSME
-350 QIIDSSLKILADS
+350 QIIDSSLKIITDQ
-363 LELKNIKVRKDYPKD
+363 LELKNIQVKKEYEEG
-378 LPPVSVDGDK
+378 LPPVYVDGDK
-388 IRLVIVNILRNA
+388 MRLVIVNILRNA
-400 YEELNEGGEIEII
+400 YEELDEGGEIDII
-413 LSLKGEEEEKK
+413 LSLVGEEEDKK
-424 VRIEISDNGKGI
+424 IRIEISDNGKGI
-436 AETEW
+436 AESEW

-479 EGKGACFEILIP
+479 EGRGACFEILIS

>member
-1 LSTYIDMRPLLM
+1 MRPLLM

-20 LAVIFLLF
+20 LAVLFLLF

-39 KREVSAIYA
+39 KREVSAIYE
-48 EQQSR
+48 EQLSR
-53 GYLEAEYLIQLNYD
+53 GFLEAEYLIQLNYD

-72 RDVSGAEENIQRQIS
+72 RDVSGAEENIEKQIS

-92 IVFYDANNSP
+92 IVFYDANNAP
-102 FAGNEFIK
+102 FAGNEFIR
-110 AFKEI
+110 I
-115 YGISNF
+115 YKTIYENSKF

-127 GDYFSERRELAHPD
+127 GDFFTERRELEDPESGQ
-141 IDQVLPILEIEA
+141 ILPILEIEA

-192 LGLCFGILGSVL
+192 LGLLFGIIGSVL

-225 GDFSHKIDLSSR
+225 GDFSHRIDLSSH
-237 DEFGNLAS
+237 DELDDLAT
-245 SFNRMSEQLLLTKKR
+245 SFNKMSEQLFLTKKR

-288 RNPLTSVKLNVQKIA
+288 RNPLTSVKLNVQKVS
-303 ESECWGEVERGHL
+303 ESECWGEVEKGHL

-335 FTRVTDLNFLEFPME
+335 FTRVSDLNFIEFPME
-350 QIIDSSLKILADS
+350 QVIDSSLKIITDS
-363 LELKNIKVRKDYPKD
+363 LELKNIQVKKEYQEG
-378 LPPVSVDGDK
+378 LPPVYIDGDK
-388 IRLVIVNILRNA
+388 MRLVIVNILRNA
-400 YEELNEGGEIEII
+400 YEELDDGGEIEIL
-413 LSLKGEEEEKK
+413 LSLHEEEEDKK
-424 VRIEISDNGKGI
+424 IRIEISDNGKGI

-479 EGKGACFEILIP
+479 EGRGACFEILIP

>member
-1 LSTYIDMRPLLM
+1 M
-13 SLRTKFI
+13 SLRTKLI
-20 LAVIFLLF
+20 LAVILLLV
-28 VLVGLIFFVIE
+28 VLVSLIFFVIE
-39 KREVSAIYA
+39 KREVGAIYA
-48 EQQSR
+48 EYLSR
-53 GYLEAEYLIQLNYD
+53 GFLEAEYLIQLNYD

-72 RDVSGAEENIQRQIS
+72 RDVSGAEENIEKQIS

-110 AFKEI
+110 SYEEI
-115 YGISNF
+115 YLNSNF
-121 AERELE
+121 IEGQLE
-127 GDYFSERRELAHPD
+127 ADYYSARRELKDPETNQILA
-141 IDQVLPILEIEA
+141 ILEIEA

-192 LGLCFGILGSVL
+192 LGLLGGVIGSIL

-212 LKKLVDGTVRISK
+212 LKKLVDGTVKISK
-225 GDFSHKIDLSSR
+225 GDFFHRIDIPSH
-237 DEFGNLAS
+237 DEIGNLAS
-245 SFNRMSEQLLLTKKR
+245 SFNEMSEQLLLTKR
-260 MEEASKKL
+260 SMEEAGKKL
-268 VHAEKLASIGRLS
+268 IHAEKLASIGRLS

-303 ESECWGEVERGHL
+303 ESECWGEIERGHL
-316 DITQEGIDHI
+316 EITQEGIEHI

-335 FTRVTDLNFLEFPME
+335 FTRVSELNLLQFSME
-350 QIIDSSLKILADS
+350 QIIESSIKMVADL
-363 LELKNIKVRKDYPKD
+363 LELKNIQVRKEYQKG
-378 LPPVSVDGDK
+378 LPSVFVDGDK
-388 IRLVIVNILRNA
+388 MRLVIVNILRNA
-400 YEELNEGGEIEII
+400 YEELDEGGEVEIN
-413 LSLKGEEEEKK
+413 LSLQNEEEDKK
-424 VRIEISDNGKGI
+424 IRIEISDNGKGI

-456 GLGLANAQKIV
+456 GLGLANAKKIV
-467 EQHNGSIRIIKK
+467 EQHNGSIRILKK
-479 EGKGACFEILIP
+479 EGRGACFEILIP
-491 CGEVQ
+491 CGE